1 MAQVSIHLTYGDL
14 AYLQK
19 KKTACLKTARCHPF
33 FTWLLFTIS
42 YSQSFSCI
50 ALCNSVAG
58 RAAKKKKKQYLEV
71 IVGLIGLIYCRFEF
85 QTLHFMNSVSGS
97 LSLFSAMD
105 VAIQRQLNQCTL
117 EELIQIAIH
126 LIFEIQ
132 YRLALLEQ
140 SESGSEIS
148 DSDDEL

>member
-1 MAQVSIHLTYGDL
+1 
-14 AYLQK
+14 
-19 KKTACLKTARCHPF
+19 
-33 FTWLLFTIS
+33 
-42 YSQSFSCI
+42 
-50 ALCNSVAG
+50 
-58 RAAKKKKKQYLEV
+58 
-71 IVGLIGLIYCRFEF
+71 
-85 QTLHFMNSVSGS
+85 MNSVSGS

-105 VAIQRQLNQCTL
+105 VVIQRQLNQCTL